1 MLVRFLCC
9 MLRPSPSYSFLSQ
22 HTSYCKVKPIILGRE
37 QRHFAVSFDTV
48 YSVKWPISHD
58 ESTLSVLYDGR
69 TQVIFS
75 FLLPNFL
82 SEST

>member
-1 MLVRFLCC
+1 MFVRFLCC

-58 ESTLSVLYDGR
+58 ESTLSVLYSNTKR
-69 TQVIFS
+69 LATT
-75 FLLPNFL
+75 L
-82 SEST
+82 SVALIST

>member
-1 MLVRFLCC
+1 MFVRFLCC

-22 HTSYCKVKPIILGRE
+22 HASYWKVKPIFLHDK
-37 QRHFAVSFDTV
+37 QRHFIACFAS
-48 YSVKWPISHD
+48 YCNVKWPISHD